1 MPGHL
6 SKESS
11 LVGFND
17 FISWSSFFQDL
28 EKLVI
33 KNLRKD
39 TKVNPNDSITRYL
52 SVFSNEN
59 SDEKL
64 KLKTAEDFCQTNNK
78 IISDMLR
85 DLKDKIGLLNEE
97 LKPFWL

>member
-1 MPGHL
+1 
-6 SKESS
+6 
-11 LVGFND
+11 
-17 FISWSSFFQDL
+17 
-28 EKLVI
+28 
-33 KNLRKD
+33 
-39 TKVNPNDSITRYL
+39 VNPNDSITRYL